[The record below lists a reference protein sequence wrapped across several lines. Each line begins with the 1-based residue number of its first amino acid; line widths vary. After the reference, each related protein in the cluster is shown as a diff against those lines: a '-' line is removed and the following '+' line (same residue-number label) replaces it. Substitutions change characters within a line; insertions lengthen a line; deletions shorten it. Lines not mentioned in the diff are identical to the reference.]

1 MSRLV
6 DEQRREDAL
15 QARVERAK
23 QDWALYPR
31 LGAWLLEGVPKAEQA
46 RRLGISREKLERI
59 LACAGLS
66 TRVEAVLGAWLKSCR
81 KREVRDGCEA
91 ET

>member
-1 MSRLV
+1 MV

-23 QDWALYPR
+23 QEWATYPR
-31 LGAWLLEGVPKAEQA
+31 LGAWLLEGVTKAEQA
-46 RRLGISREKLERI
+46 RRMGVSREKLERM
-59 LACAGLS
+59 LVCAGLS
-66 TRVEAVLGAWLKSCR
+66 TRVEAVLCAWVKSCR
-81 KREVRDGCEA
+81 KREVRDGEA